1 MLQLATKLNTK
12 ARCFEMEKDTEEDV
26 KKEVEKIEYETLL
39 KINEVFS
46 DSLED
51 FNTRLDNSL
60 RYLDYITL
68 PIIMS
73 SIEEKSYNPFAEII
87 ERYVEYIVA
96 QKMEIRGYKFL
107 PLGYSSDLCFESE
120 NTVTHIDIKTANI
133 NNPSDFKDTIPL
145 GFNQTSYSGKLP
157 IGGHKGREPLKIYP
171 NLPTE
176 YEIDGRKKIAVTNAL
191 LFIYPDYKKSLDDV
205 RKSYAEIL
213 NLIDGKLK
221 NFILEILSEVNK
233 VRADNVDKQEKQI
246 DQFLNKQ
253 NVNSNIQKR
262 RILSENI
269 VRAYY
274 IQNIK
279 DSIES
284 QFKLSEEEKR
294 KLNEFIEKI
303 KYISNE
309 LRRKNIKPI
318 AIISISIPNGK
329 LVPLYNN
336 DIVSGKSY
344 GKSIRYHYK
353 NGIFKLLSNDQD
365 QKSRVVFLFYDKNYE
380 KKLRIYFTNIYVFE
394 IRQKKI

>member
-1 MLQLATKLNTK
+1 
-12 ARCFEMEKDTEEDV
+12 MEKDTEEYV
-26 KKEVEKIEYETLL
+26 KKEIEKIEYETLL

-46 DSLED
+46 DSIED

-68 PIIMS
+68 PIIMA
-73 SIEEKSYNPFAEII
+73 SIEKKSYNPFAEII

-145 GFNQTSYSGKLP
+145 GFNQTSYSGELP
-157 IGGHKGREPLKIYP
+157 IGGRKGKEQLKIYP

-176 YEIDGRKKIAVTNAL
+176 YEIDGKKKIAVTNAL
-191 LFIYPDYKKSLDDV
+191 LFIYPDYKDSIDTV
-205 RKSYAEIL
+205 REAYAEIL

-221 NFILEILSEVNK
+221 NFILEILSEVNR
-233 VRADNVDKQEKQI
+233 VRADNDNVDKHEKEI

-253 NVNSNIQKR
+253 NKNSNIQTR

-279 DSIES
+279 DSIDS
-284 QFKLSEEEKR
+284 QFRLSEEEKL
-294 KLNEFIEKI
+294 KLTDFIEKI

-329 LVPLYNN
+329 LAPLYND

-394 IRQKKI
+394 IKQKKI

>member
-1 MLQLATKLNTK
+1 MA
-12 ARCFEMEKDTEEDV
+12 KDTEDDV
-26 KKEVEKIEYETLL
+26 KKEIEEIEYETLL
-39 KINEVFS
+39 KIDEVFS

-51 FNTRLDNSL
+51 FNTRLDGSL
-60 RYLDYITL
+60 RYLDYLAL

-73 SIEEKSYNPFAEII
+73 SIEAKSYNPFAEII

-133 NNPSDFKDTIPL
+133 KNPSDFKDTIPL
-145 GFNQTSYSGKLP
+145 GLNQISYSGHLP
-157 IGGHKGREPLKIYP
+157 LGERNSSFYFSEGREPLKIHP

-176 YEIDGRKKIAVTNAL
+176 YEIDGKKKIAVTNAL
-191 LFIYPDYKKSLDDV
+191 LFIYPDYKDSLDTV
-205 RKSYAEIL
+205 REVYVEIL

-221 NFILEILSEVNK
+221 NFILEILSEVTE
-233 VRADNVDKQEKQI
+233 VRADNVDKFGEGI
-246 DQFLNKQ
+246 DQFLNKR
-253 NVNSNIQKR
+253 NENSNIQTR

-279 DSIES
+279 DNIES
-284 QFKLSEEEKR
+284 QFRLSREEKL
-294 KLNEFIEKI
+294 KLTAFIEKI

-318 AIISISIPNGK
+318 AIVSISIPNGK
-329 LVPLYNN
+329 LAPLY
-336 DIVSGKSY
+336 DDEIVSGKNY
-344 GKSIRYHYK
+344 GKSIRYHYE

-365 QKSRVVFLFYDKNYE
+365 KKSRVVFLSYDKSYE
-380 KKLRIYFTNIYVFE
+380 KELRSYFTNIYVFE
-394 IRQKKI
+394 TRQKKI